1 MPNSGCP
8 IKSEW
13 LVHSSK
19 PLRDQIVVWDQLA
32 TVRGNTILLIR
43 SFSDLI
49 RARRTTFCLLACIVL
64 FLTALSRYSVS
75 YVSSDSVPREPETF
89 RLAHSLCET
98 GKFANPFAA
107 LDTGPSAHLSPVFP
121 SFLALLMKLFGDGS
135 NGIYAIRL
143 AAALILSLEL
153 ALYPVFS
160 RMLGM
165 GEMNGIIGASIWIV
179 AKPKIVYDHEELY
192 VAILVAVACCCYRR
206 YLDEEAQEHR
216 RLAWPLGI
224 LMGFLILTSQTAAP
238 VYAAWLGWEVWRL
251 KYVFF
256 QRSLLPLVL
265 MPVVIISPWTIRNY
279 LVFHSFTPIRDNF
292 GLELSVSN
300 TDCARFGIRA
310 NEWTGCFEKIHPN
323 KSVNEARKVMELGEI
338 NYNALRLRE
347 ALDWISSHP
356 ARFIK
361 LSAMRFIAFW
371 MPTENFDILN
381 ASGRRLER
389 AAIYLM
395 TLLSGL
401 GFVILCRRD
410 IKSGVLLI
418 SCLTVFPLVY
428 YIVQFEYRYRYS
440 IMWMTFLLG
449 AMPLTACARQL
460 GETLRVSLHGH
471 GADSKIKSNRPAK
484 LPPLM
489 R

>member
-1 MPNSGCP
+1 M
-8 IKSEW
+8 
-13 LVHSSK
+13 
-19 PLRDQIVVWDQLA
+19 WDQLV
-32 TVRGNTILLIR
+32 TVRGNTTLLIR
-43 SFSDLI
+43 SFSDRV
-49 RARRTTFCLLACIVL
+49 RARRTTFCLLACIAL

-89 RLAHSLCET
+89 RLAHSLYKT

-121 SFLALLMKLFGDGS
+121 SFLALLMKVFGDGS
-135 NGIYAIRL
+135 TGIYAIRL

-160 RMLGM
+160 RMLGI
-165 GEMNGIIGASIWIV
+165 GEINGIIGASIWIV
-179 AKPKIVYDHEELY
+179 AKPRIVYDHDELY

-206 YLDEEAQEHR
+206 YLDEEAQEHI
-216 RLAWPLGI
+216 RLPWPLGI
-224 LMGFLILTSQTAAP
+224 LMGFLILTSQTVAP
-238 VYAAWLGWEVWRL
+238 VYATWLGWEVWRH
-251 KYVFF
+251 KYASVK
-256 QRSLLPLVL
+256 RSLLPLVL
-265 MPVVIISPWTIRNY
+265 LPVVIIAPWTIRNY

-300 TDCARFGIRA
+300 NDCARFGIRA
-310 NEWTGCFEKIHPN
+310 SERIGCFEKVHPN
-323 KSVNEARKVMELGEI
+323 RNVNEASKVMEMGEI
-338 NYNALRLRE
+338 KYNALRLRE
-347 ALDWISSHP
+347 ARRWISSHP

-361 LSAMRFIAFW
+361 LSVMRFIAFW
-371 MPTENFDILN
+371 MPTENLN
-381 ASGRRLER
+381 NPYASGRHLER
-389 AAIYLM
+389 AVIYLM

-401 GFVILCRRD
+401 GLVILCRRD

-460 GETLRVSLHGH
+460 GRHLGFHLHVH
-471 GADSKIKSNRPAK
+471 RTDSKIKFNPAK